1 MNQESTMTSTEATMF
16 AESIIGKVDRIVDCL
31 EGRTPDQITA
41 KPPVKNA
48 NSLLVLAVHTM
59 ANVEEAVFEILH
71 GQAVHRNRDAEFA
84 TSSGTAAEVKQR
96 WDELKPKVRQA
107 IEALNDAQLAAEY
120 DDHRRGR
127 NTGRGILL
135 LTATHASEHV
145 GHAELTRDW
154 IESN

>member
-1 MNQESTMTSTEATMF
+1 MASVEAKMF
-16 AESIIGKVDRIVDCL
+16 ADSIVGKVDRIVDCL
-31 EGRTPDQITA
+31 DGRTSEQITA
-41 KPPVKNA
+41 RPPVKNA

-71 GQAVHRNRDAEFA
+71 GQPVNRNRDAEFA
-84 TSSGTAAEVKQR
+84 TSSGTADEVKQR
-96 WDELKPKVRQA
+96 WNELKPKVQEA
-107 IEALNDAQLAAEY
+107 IESMEDAKLAAEY

-154 IESN
+154 IDTN